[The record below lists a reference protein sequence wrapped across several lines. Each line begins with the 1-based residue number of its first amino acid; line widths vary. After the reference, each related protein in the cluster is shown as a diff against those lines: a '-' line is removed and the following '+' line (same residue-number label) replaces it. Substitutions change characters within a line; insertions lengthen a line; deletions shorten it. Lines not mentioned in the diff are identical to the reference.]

1 MGLRFQ
7 RRIRLF
13 GGLHL
18 NLSKSGIG
26 LSAVTRGF
34 HVGVD
39 SRRRPYVSAGISGTG
54 LSVREYGKPARR
66 PADAP
71 GSAGSFLLGVVIVI
85 VVLLAVAAALRR

>member
-26 LSAVTRGF
+26 LSTGTRGF

-39 SRRRPYVSAGISGTG
+39 SRRRRYVSAGIPGTG

-71 GSAGSFLLGVVIVI
+71 SGAGTVLLWAVII
-85 VVLLAVAAALRR
+85 FVLLAVAGALHR